1 MNAGQNP
8 GRLASPARRALL
20 LHSSLVAGLWTL
32 GLAPS
37 EAQTT
42 APAAAAAAAA
52 AGVPGFG
59 IWLRFDAQGGLT
71 VLSYVVELGQG
82 THSAVRLMAAEE
94 LDLPLDRVRVE
105 QAPVEARYFSPRI
118 KDYASFGSFGTS
130 LSWREIGQLCA
141 TARAMLIQAAAARW
155 GVPAAD
161 CLSNAG
167 EGGQVL
173 HPDGRQ
179 RLPYAALLAEAAA
192 LPAPK
197 DAPRKPAAERRFVG
211 KEGSQRIDLP
221 AKVNGSARF
230 GIDARRPGML
240 YAALIHAPRFGAELL
255 GVDERPA
262 KPFPGVRGIV
272 RLPGTLAALA
282 ALAVVADSY
291 WTARQALQ
299 ALQPR
304 WSAGPHAATDSEA
317 LRAELLAATARGA
330 GKPFDQRD
338 DPRIDDAAVA
348 QALSQAISHGKGV
361 LDISYDVPFLAHAT
375 MEPMNAL
382 AEVGP
387 KGAALWLSTQSAGDT
402 QRGVA
407 RALGLKPEQVQINA
421 MLIGGGF
428 GRRLE
433 HGFAVQAALIA
444 KQMKRPV
451 QLIWSRETDMRAGG
465 YRPAAAAR
473 VRLALDSEG
482 WPQAL
487 RVDAANPSLLEYSS
501 LSNGEPS
508 PDFDWSV
515 GMGWTRHDYGVGPM
529 QLGWSRVDAGVPCG
543 YWRSVGAS
551 QNTFF
556 YECSIDRAAAL
567 AGIDPLAYR
576 LRMLEK
582 KPNTLALLRALAERA
597 GWGQV
602 LPPGHF
608 QGLALSSGNAAR
620 SAHIV
625 QISVPAPGRFRI
637 ERITAAVDVGLV
649 VNPDAV
655 RAQLMGGTIFGL
667 SAALAGEITLKDG
680 QVQQANF
687 DSYPLLTLAQT
698 PPIDLVVLGS
708 GEQPRGVG
716 EEGPA
721 SIGPALANA
730 LFAASGRDPAK
741 AITRLPL
748 TRAGWVLEG

>member
-1 MNAGQNP
+1 MNARHRTEVLSN
-8 GRLASPARRALL
+8 PARRALL
-20 LHSSLVAGLWTL
+20 LQSSLAAGLWTL

-37 EAQTT
+37 KAQVP
-42 APAAAAAAAA
+42 APSAT
-52 AGVPGFG
+52 VEPGFG

-71 VLSYVVELGQG
+71 VLSYVAELGQG
-82 THSAVRLMAAEE
+82 THSAVQLMAAEE
-94 LDLPLDRVRVE
+94 LDLPLARVRVE
-105 QAPVEARYFSPRI
+105 QAPVEARYFSKRL
-118 KDYASFGSFGTS
+118 KDYASFGSLGTP
-130 LSWREIGQLCA
+130 LSWREIGGLCA
-141 TARAMLIQAAAARW
+141 SARAMLVQAAATRW
-155 GVPAAD
+155 GVAAAD
-161 CLSNAG
+161 CRTGADNG
-167 EGGQVL
+167 EGQVL

-179 RLPYAALLAEAAA
+179 RLPYAVLLAEAA
-192 LPAPK
+192 LLTPPK
-197 DAPRKPAAERRFVG
+197 DAPRKPASARRLVG
-211 KEGSQRIDLP
+211 KEGAQRIDLP

-240 YAALIHAPRFGAELL
+240 YATLIHAPRFGAELL

-262 KPFPGVRGIV
+262 KAIPGVRGIV
-272 RLPGTLAALA
+272 RLPG

-299 ALQPR
+299 ALKPR

-317 LRAELLAATARGA
+317 LRAELLAATARGE

-338 DPRIDDAAVA
+338 EPRIDAAAVT
-348 QALSQAISHGKGV
+348 QAMSQSARV

-387 KGAALWLSTQSAGDT
+387 EGAALWLSTQSAGDT

-407 RALGLKPEQVQINA
+407 KALGLQPEQVQINA

-444 KQMKRPV
+444 KQMKGRPV
-451 QLIWSRETDMRAGG
+451 QLIWSREIDMQAGG

-473 VRLALDSEG
+473 VRLALDGKG

-487 RVDAANPSLLEYSS
+487 RVDAANPSLLEYSG
-501 LSNGEPS
+501 LTNGEPS
-508 PDFDWSV
+508 KDFDWSV
-515 GMGWTRHDYGVGPM
+515 GMGWTRHDYEVGPM
-529 QLGWSRVDAGVPCG
+529 QLGWTRVDAGVPCG

-556 YECSIDRAAAL
+556 YECSIERAAAL

-576 LRMLEK
+576 LRLLEK
-582 KPNTLALLRALAERA
+582 KPHTQALLRALAERA

-608 QGLALSSGNAAR
+608 QGLGLSCGNAAR

-625 QISVPAPGRFRI
+625 QVSVRSPGRFRI

-649 VNPDAV
+649 INPDSV

-667 SAALAGEITLKDG
+667 SAAVAGEITLKDG
-680 QVQQANF
+680 MVQQTNF

-698 PPIDLVVLGS
+698 PPINLVVLGS
-708 GEQPRGVG
+708 GEAPRGVG

-730 LFAASGRDPAK
+730 LFAAAGKDPIR

>member
-1 MNAGQNP
+1 MSPAN
-8 GRLASPARRALL
+8 PARRALL
-20 LHSSLVAGLWTL
+20 LHSSLAAGLWTL

-37 EAQTT
+37 AAQ
-42 APAAAAAAAA
+42 APSPAIDAQ
-52 AGVPGFG
+52 PGFG

-71 VLSYVVELGQG
+71 LLSYVAELGQG
-82 THSAVRLMAAEE
+82 THSAVQLMAAEE
-94 LDLPLDRVRVE
+94 LDLPLARVRVE
-105 QAPVEARYFSPRI
+105 QAPVEARYFSPRL
-118 KDYASFGSFGTS
+118 KDYASFGSFGSS
-130 LSWREIGQLCA
+130 LSWREIGGLCA
-141 TARAMLIQAAAARW
+141 SARAMLVQAAAVRW
-155 GVPAAD
+155 GVAAAD
-161 CLSNAG
+161 CRTTPDAG
-167 EGGQVL
+167 EGQVL

-192 LPAPK
+192 LTPPK
-197 DAPRKPAAERRFVG
+197 DAPRKPAAARRLVG
-211 KEGSQRIDLP
+211 QEGAQRIDLP

-240 YAALIHAPRFGAELL
+240 YATLIHAPRFGAELL

-262 KPFPGVRGIV
+262 KAMPGVRGIV
-272 RLPGTLAALA
+272 RLPGALA

-304 WSAGPHAATDSEA
+304 WSAGPHAGTDSEA
-317 LRAELLAATARGA
+317 LRAELLAAAARGE

-338 DPRIDDAAVA
+338 EPRIDAAAVA
-348 QALSQAISHGKGV
+348 QAMSQATRV

-387 KGAALWLSTQSAGDT
+387 SGAALWLSTQSAGDT

-407 RALGLKPEQVQINA
+407 RALGLKPEQVQINPLLA
-421 MLIGGGF
+421 GGGF

-444 KQMKRPV
+444 RQFKGRPV
-451 QLIWSRETDMRAGG
+451 QLIWSRETDMQAGG

-473 VRLALDSEG
+473 VRLALDDQG

-487 RVDAANPSLLEYSS
+487 RVDAANPSLLEYSG

-508 PDFDWSV
+508 ADFDWSV
-515 GMGWTRHDYGVGPM
+515 GMGWTRHDYEVGPM

-556 YECSIDRAAAL
+556 FECSIDRAAAL

-576 LRMLEK
+576 LRLLDK
-582 KPNTLALLRALAERA
+582 KPHTQALLRALAERA

-602 LPPGHF
+602 LPQGQF
-608 QGLALSSGNAAR
+608 QGMALSCGNAAR

-625 QISVPAPGRFRI
+625 QVSVPAPGRFRI
-637 ERITAAVDVGLV
+637 ERITAAVDVGMV
-649 VNPDAV
+649 INPDAV
-655 RAQLMGGTIFGL
+655 RAQLMGGTLFGL
-667 SAALAGEITLKDG
+667 SAALAGEITLKNG
-680 QVQQANF
+680 QVQQASF
-687 DSYPLLTLAQT
+687 DSYPLVTLAQT
-698 PPIDLVVLGS
+698 PPIDLVLLGS
-708 GEQPRGVG
+708 GEAPRGVG

-730 LFAASGRDPAK
+730 LFAASGKDPAR

-748 TRAGWVLEG
+748 TRAGWVMEG

>member
-1 MNAGQNP
+1 MNTHLNAP
-8 GRLASPARRALL
+8 RLDNPARRTLL
-20 LHSSLVAGLWTL
+20 LQSSLAAGLWTL

-37 EAQTT
+37 EAQ
-42 APAAAAAAAA
+42 APAPASAE
-52 AGVPGFG
+52 VDPGFG

-71 VLSYVVELGQG
+71 VLSYVAELGQG
-82 THSAVRLMAAEE
+82 THSAVQLMAAEE
-94 LDLPLDRVRVE
+94 LDLPLTRVRVD
-105 QAPVEARYFSPRI
+105 QAPVEARYFSPRL

-130 LSWREIGQLCA
+130 MSWHEIGGLCA
-141 TARAMLIQAAAARW
+141 SARAMLVQAAANRW
-155 GVPAAD
+155 GVAAAD
-161 CLSNAG
+161 CRTEPDG
-167 EGGQVL
+167 DEGQVL

-179 RLPYAALLAEAAA
+179 RLPYAALLTEAA
-192 LPAPK
+192 LLKPPK
-197 DAPRKPAAERRFVG
+197 VTPRKPAAARRLVG
-211 KEGSQRIDLP
+211 KEGAQRIDLP

-230 GIDARRPGML
+230 GIDASRPGML
-240 YAALIHAPRFGAELL
+240 YATLIQAPRFGAELL
-255 GVDERPA
+255 SVDERPA
-262 KPFPGVRGIV
+262 KAMPGVHRVV
-272 RLPGTLAALA
+272 RLPG

-299 ALQPR
+299 TLKPR
-304 WSAGPHAATDSEA
+304 WSSGPHASTDSAA
-317 LRAELLAATARGA
+317 LRAEMLAAAARGE
-330 GKPFDQRD
+330 GKPFDKND
-338 DPRIDDAAVA
+338 DPRINATAVA
-348 QALSQAISHGKGV
+348 QAMSQSARV

-407 RALGLKPEQVQINA
+407 RALGFKPEQVQINP

-444 KQMKRPV
+444 RQMKGRPV
-451 QLIWSRETDMRAGG
+451 QLIWSRETDMQAGG

-473 VRLALDSEG
+473 VRLALNAQG

-501 LSNGEPS
+501 LTNGEPS
-508 PDFDWSV
+508 KDFDWSA
-515 GMGWTRHDYGVGPM
+515 GMGWTRHDYEVGPM
-529 QLGWSRVDAGVPCG
+529 QLGWTRVDAGVPCG

-556 YECSIDRAAAL
+556 YECTIDRAAAL
-567 AGIDPLAYR
+567 AGIDPLTYR
-576 LRMLEK
+576 LRLLER
-582 KPNTLALLRALAERA
+582 KPRTQALLVALAERA
-597 GWGQV
+597 GWGKV

-608 QGLALSSGNAAR
+608 QGLALSCGNTAR

-625 QISVPAPGRFRI
+625 QVSVQTPGRFRI

-649 VNPDAV
+649 INPDAV

-698 PPIDLVVLGS
+698 PPIDLIVLGS
-708 GEQPRGVG
+708 AEAPRGVG
-716 EEGPA
+716 EEGPT
-721 SIGPALANA
+721 SIAPAIANA
-730 LFAASGRDPAK
+730 LFAAKGKDPAQ

-748 TRAGWVLEG
+748 TRAGWVMEG

>member
-1 MNAGQNP
+1 MSSRP
-8 GRLASPARRALL
+8 GAESLANPARRALL
-20 LHSSLVAGLWTL
+20 LHSSLAAGLWTL

-37 EAQTT
+37 HAQ
-42 APAAAAAAAA
+42 APAPTSAAAAS
-52 AGVPGFG
+52 GFG
-59 IWLRFDAQGGLT
+59 IWLRFDARGTLT
-71 VLSYVVELGQG
+71 VLSYVAELGQG

-94 LDLPLDRVRVE
+94 LDLPIEQVSVE
-105 QAPVEARYFSPRI
+105 QAPVEARYFSPRL

-141 TARAMLIQAAAARW
+141 TARAMLVQAAAARW
-155 GVPAAD
+155 RVPVAD
-161 CLSNAG
+161 CHSV
-167 EGGQVL
+167 EGHVL

-179 RLPYAALLAEAAA
+179 RLPYAALLAEAAE
-192 LPAPK
+192 LPPPK
-197 DAPRKPAAERRFVG
+197 DAPRKPATARRLIG
-211 KEGSQRIDLP
+211 KEGVQRLDLP

-240 YAALIHAPRFGAELL
+240 YATLIHAPRFGAELIS
-255 GVDERPA
+255 VDERPA
-262 KPFPGVRGIV
+262 KAIQGVRGIV
-272 RLPGTLAALA
+272 RLPG

-299 ALQPR
+299 ALKPR
-304 WSAGPHAATDSEA
+304 WSVGPHAGTDSEA
-317 LRAELLAATARGA
+317 LRAELLAVAARGE
-330 GKPFDQRD
+330 GKPFDKRD
-338 DPRIDDAAVA
+338 DPRIDEGAVA
-348 QALSQAISHGKGV
+348 QALSRAARV

-387 KGAALWLSTQSAGDT
+387 DGASLWLSTQSAGDT

-407 RALGLKPEQVQINA
+407 KALGCRPEQVQINP

-444 KQMKRPV
+444 RQMKRPV
-451 QLIWSRETDMRAGG
+451 QLIWSRETDMQAGG

-482 WPQAL
+482 WPTAL
-487 RVDAANPSLLEYSS
+487 RVDAANPSLVEYSG

-508 PDFDWSV
+508 RDFDWSA
-515 GMGWTRHDYGVGPM
+515 GMGWTRHDYEVGPM

-576 LRMLEK
+576 LRLLET
-582 KPNTLALLRALAERA
+582 KPNTQALLRALAERA
-597 GWGQV
+597 GWGQAV
-602 LPPGHF
+602 PPGHF

-637 ERITAAVDVGLV
+637 EKITAAVDVGLV

-680 QVQQANF
+680 EVQQANF
-687 DSYPLLTLAQT
+687 DSYPLLTLART

-730 LFAASGRDPAK
+730 LFAACGRDPAK

-748 TRAGWVLEG
+748 TRAGWVMEG